1 MNTAFVCS
9 TNFHFC
15 FGRQECFHINSYL
28 KCVGC
33 LVIQGLQSNFEIR
46 VGGGGGTLVTQY
58 WGRGGHK
65 TLITI

>member
-33 LVIQGLQSNFEIR
+33 LVIQGLQSNFEIG
-46 VGGGGGTLVTQY
+46 VGGGHISDSILGGGTRHL
-58 WGRGGHK
+58 
-65 TLITI
+65 